1 LVAPFIDVNIR
12 LVPGEPRAQLA
23 HLTLKPKPPLA
34 LLDQIGGELAN
45 REAQAL
51 ATYIEGFWLWLHF
64 VPVWLSTLILSPE
77 PPPIPPC
84 PHPSRGGERNLP
96 PSHVRGPS
104 YMVGGVAP
112 LVDCNVHLWDQA
124 ANPIFWLTDRT
135 LVRDMLGN
143 YDSLPDTYTLAD
155 YRREVAGHDVRGI
168 VWSDAGAADP
178 IAAAGWA
185 QGQCEELGVPGALV
199 TLGDP
204 ADQGFAELVERF
216 RVLPLARSVRVRLV
230 PALAQG
236 AAGTL
241 LDDEGAMANLE
252 LLAEYDLVATLEAAG
267 DQLDVVADLA
277 RALPGLRIVLDH
289 FGWPQNP
296 NDGLE
301 PHRERLSAIAAAPN
315 TATRID
321 AIGTIFGD
329 WTADGV
335 RPWLR
340 AATDTFG
347 PERCMLGSDLP
358 IERLRSGFGR
368 LYDAYQDIFS
378 DLTDGARD
386 ALFAETAK
394 RWYHV
399 AA

>member
-1 LVAPFIDVNIR
+1 
-12 LVPGEPRAQLA
+12 
-23 HLTLKPKPPLA
+23 
-34 LLDQIGGELAN
+34 
-45 REAQAL
+45 
-51 ATYIEGFWLWLHF
+51 
-64 VPVWLSTLILSPE
+64 
-77 PPPIPPC
+77 
-84 PHPSRGGERNLP
+84 
-96 PSHVRGPS
+96 
-104 YMVGGVAP
+104 MVGGVAP
-112 LVDCNVHLWDQA
+112 LVDCNVHLWDQD

-143 YDSLPDTYTLAD
+143 YESLPDTYTLAD
-155 YRREVAGHDVRGI
+155 YGREIAGHDVRGI
-168 VWSDAGAADP
+168 VWSDAGADDP
-178 IAAAGWA
+178 IAAAAWV
-185 QGQCEELGVPGALV
+185 QRQCEELDVPGALV

-216 RVLPLARSVRVRLV
+216 RGLRLARSVRVRLV

-236 AAGTL
+236 AAGRTM

-252 LLAEYDLVATLEAAG
+252 LLAKHELVATLEATG
-267 DQLDVVADLA
+267 EQLDVVANIA
-277 RALPGLRIVLDH
+277 RALPALRIVVDH

-296 NDGLE
+296 SEEEL
-301 PHRERLSAIAAAPN
+301 PRHRERLSAVAAASN

-329 WTADGV
+329 WTTDRV

-368 LYDAYQDIFS
+368 LYDAYRDIFV
-378 DLTDGARD
+378 DLTDTAHD
-386 ALFAETAK
+386 ALFAGTAK
-394 RWYHV
+394 RWYRV
-399 AA
+399 GA